1 MQERRSNA
9 DRRQETRAALLQAA
23 RALFTETG
31 YAETGTPE
39 IVARAGV
46 TRGALYHHFADKRAL
61 FLALI
66 EAEAQAIAA
75 SIDAASLDAT
85 DPLTALTQ
93 GARAYFAAMQ
103 APGRV
108 RLMLIDGPAVLGADE
123 MRRIDAATGGATL
136 REGLA
141 ALPGVTARGAEL
153 EALADL
159 FSAMFDRA
167 ALATATGADPAPYA
181 AMIDTMLARLA

>member
-9 DRRQETRAALLQAA
+9 DRRQETRAALLGAA

-61 FLALI
+61 FQALI

-75 SIDAASLDAT
+75 GIDAASLDAS
-85 DPLTALTQ
+85 DPLTALRQ

-108 RLMLIDGPAVLGADE
+108 RLMLIDGPAVLGPDE

-141 ALPGVTARGAEL
+141 ALPGVTATGTEL

-159 FSAMFDRA
+159 VSAMFDRA
-167 ALATATGADPAPYA
+167 ALAGAEGGDAGPHA
-181 AMIDTMLARLA
+181 AMIDSLLARLA

>member
-9 DRRQETRAALLQAA
+9 DRRQETRAALLSAA

-85 DPLTALTQ
+85 DPLTALRQ
-93 GARAYFAAMQ
+93 GARAYFTAMQ
-103 APGRV
+103 VPGRV
-108 RLMLIDGPAVLGADE
+108 RLMLIDGPSVLGPDE
-123 MRRIDAATGGATL
+123 MRRIDADTGGATL

-141 ALPGVTARGAEL
+141 ALPGVTATGEDLA
-153 EALADL
+153 ALADL
-159 FSAMFDRA
+159 VSAMFDRA
-167 ALATATGADPAPYA
+167 ALASAGGNDAGPHA
-181 AMIDTMLARLA
+181 AMLDSLLARLA